1 LDTVDDY
8 NRIIARPIN
17 NLSNLMS
24 RIPNIKWKGVNWN
37 LT

>member
-1 LDTVDDY
+1 LSQDLDTVDDY

-24 RIPNIKWKGVNWN
+24 RIPNIK
-37 LT
+37 